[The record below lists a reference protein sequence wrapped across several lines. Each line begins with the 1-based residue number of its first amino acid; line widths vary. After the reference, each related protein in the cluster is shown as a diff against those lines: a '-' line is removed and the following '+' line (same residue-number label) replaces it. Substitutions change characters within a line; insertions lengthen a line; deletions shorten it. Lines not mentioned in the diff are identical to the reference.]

1 MLPSLEKKQGCPRR
15 FTFSMYQGYSF
26 IISFPFLPV
35 FPSIGIPTRSYINLH
50 SFCTSALFHIHDYF
64 LESFC
69 SFHNLYLNS
78 FQANKD
84 IHDQQASY
92 AILYSLVIL
101 VEEKSLKSGQVIKR
115 PSQNNMRGYS
125 THIYVS
131 IMEKREDDT

>member
-1 MLPSLEKKQGCPRR
+1 
-15 FTFSMYQGYSF
+15 MYVQY
-26 IISFPFLPV
+26 
-35 FPSIGIPTRSYINLH
+35 Y
-50 SFCTSALFHIHDYF
+50 
-64 LESFC
+64 
-69 SFHNLYLNS
+69 YL
-78 FQANKD
+78 KLRTD
-84 IHDQQASY
+84 IDTTVRMYLRYVRYIHDQQASY